1 MLILLD
7 LKSEVNAIYLI
18 FAKKIGFFIRSI
30 DIGAQK
36 IDGTMLDI
44 NKMVVILFFVTVK
57 PN

>member
-1 MLILLD
+1 MLLD

-36 IDGTMLDI
+36 IDGTMLNI
-44 NKMVVILFFVTVK
+44 NKMVVTLFFVTVK